1 MPLLEEGRQYANVI
15 AEQRRIVNSQIRERL
30 DEGGESD
37 VGIVE
42 PTGAE
47 RQDLD
52 TYASASGF
60 TVNWPK
66 WRLADFKLEDDKLIE
81 EALGGTRNKKK

>member
-42 PTGAE
+42 PTRAE
-47 RQDLD
+47 RQEELVR
-52 TYASASGF
+52 SWRI
-60 TVNWPK
+60 VNSQIRE
-66 WRLADFKLEDDKLIE
+66 RLE
-81 EALGGTRNKKK
+81 ERPLP